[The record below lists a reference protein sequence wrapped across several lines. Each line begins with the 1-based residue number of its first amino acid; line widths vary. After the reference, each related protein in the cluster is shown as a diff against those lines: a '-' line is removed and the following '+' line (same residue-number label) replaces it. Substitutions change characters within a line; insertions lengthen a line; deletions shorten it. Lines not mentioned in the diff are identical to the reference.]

1 MPSVSSLSILESD
14 LKKDADSRAY
24 APLPGLTSAPS
35 RLAITPPPRS
45 SFLALMGSLR
55 TRVEFWIREQT
66 ARVGISWPPPMPQQW
81 RWPPW
86 KGQRDRKDQ
95 EKVLREALKR
105 QRRQLNDLCHAV
117 KAESIADLQ
126 EILCSMVLSEC
137 VYKSPAS
144 DMLWYINKF
153 KSDFGGQVVSLERVQ
168 PSLDHVSHRYLLAE
182 AGDTIYASFIG
193 TKQYKDVIA
202 DANILQGAIFHEDD
216 VVDDLSDIESEQAD
230 REMKIDVNLGKPIQA
245 KWKRLRERPKPAAH
259 RGFLGRAKGIPALEL
274 YKLAQKKNCKLVLCG
289 HSLGGAVAVL
299 STLAILRILATSSL
313 AKEHEKVPVK
323 CITFSQPP
331 VGNAALRDY
340 VHQKGWQGYFK
351 TYCIPEDLVPRIL
364 SPAYFHHYNTQ
375 VQQPSLHEGSD
386 DSNYEEETSRS
397 TFQKGKINDGEELV
411 LGVGPVQTSIW
422 RLKNLVPLEAVH
434 KYLNA
439 FKKVGNENGSVS
451 SLENCSSPPA
461 FGITDP
467 EPESLEIQEDSDG
480 ISLTPLD
487 PDNTVANDSHVTRKT
502 STRIGESRRWHRVP
516 SLPSYVPFGQLYLLR
531 SSSVESLSDAE
542 YSKLTSVR
550 SVITELR
557 ERFQSHSMK
566 SYRSRFQKLY
576 DMCMCVDAPPFL
588 GMEQLP
594 HFPHPHQL
602 LGLAAPGTVE
612 FDHIVEPPR
621 IQIATSILPLGW
633 TGIPGDKHTQPMKV
647 NIVGHGLHLCTLVQ
661 AQVNGSWYSTTVET
675 LPSVPP
681 YSTNDG
687 IHPQTQEMRILI
699 GRPLKHP
706 PKFPVVNHSLR
717 FNSIVEHTSS
727 DPDYEMGSLFED
739 RNICSD
745 GLNNFVLY
753 CTSDFFTVSKEVHV
767 RTRRVRLLGLEG
779 AGKTSLFRAL
789 LDLSRQRNRANLDI
803 VYSDMHPRKV
813 VEGGVC
819 YLDSV
824 GVNLQALQKE
834 VSSFRKELEGVCDLS
849 RKTDLVV
856 LVHNLSTTL
865 PRWHDTE
872 TSLPAM
878 SLLLNEVKVC
888 GVPWVLAITNKF
900 SVSAHQQ
907 NTLINSAIE
916 AYQAPRD
923 MTVVVNSC
931 PFIIPTYS
939 GLQSLRSIDDDLDME
954 ANRKVKWI
962 PVKLARISFQKRS
975 AVMPVE
981 GVSEFRQLIHHVLAS
996 NEEMALQELTKER
1009 LSLELAREQ
1018 KSILAKKGSQG
1029 KETGATA
1036 AAIGASIGA
1045 GLGLVMAV
1053 VMGAASALRKP

>member
-1 MPSVSSLSILESD
+1 
-14 LKKDADSRAY
+14 
-24 APLPGLTSAPS
+24 
-35 RLAITPPPRS
+35 
-45 SFLALMGSLR
+45 MGSLR
-55 TRVEFWIREQT
+55 TRVESWIKEQT
-66 ARVGISWPPPMPQQW
+66 VRVGISWPPPMPQQW

-95 EKVLREALKR
+95 EKALREALER
-105 QRRQLNDLCHAV
+105 QRRQLNDLCRAV
-117 KAESIADLQ
+117 KAESIGDLQ

-168 PSLDHVSHRYLLAE
+168 SSLDHVPHRYLLAE

-202 DANILQGAIFHEDD
+202 DANILQGAIFNEDN

-230 REMKIDVNLGKPIQA
+230 REKKIDVNLGKPIQE
-245 KWKRLRERPKPAAH
+245 KWKPLRERPKPAAH

-386 DSNYEEETSRS
+386 GSNFEEEASRS
-397 TFQKGKINDGEELV
+397 TFQRGKINDGDELV

-434 KYLNA
+434 KHLNV
-439 FKKVGNENGSVS
+439 FKKVGNENESVS

-461 FGITDP
+461 FGITNL

-487 PDNTVANDSHVTRKT
+487 PDRTVANESHVTRKT

-550 SVITELR
+550 SVIAELR
-557 ERFQSHSMK
+557 ERLQSHSMK

-602 LGLAAPGTVE
+602 LGLAAPGSVE
-612 FDHIVEPPR
+612 FGHIVEPPL

-687 IHPQTQEMRILI
+687 IHPQTHEMRILI

-706 PKFPVVNHSLR
+706 PKFPVVNHSVC
-717 FNSIVEHTSS
+717 FNSIADHTSS
-727 DPDYEMGSLFED
+727 DSDYEIGSLFED

-803 VYSDMHPRKV
+803 VYSDMDAHKV

-856 LVHNLSTTL
+856 LVHNLSSTL

-872 TSLPAM
+872 ASLPAL

-888 GVPWVLAITNKF
+888 GIPWVLALTNKF

-931 PFIIPTYS
+931 PFITPTYS
-939 GLQSLRSIDDDLDME
+939 GLQSLRSIDDDLNME
-954 ANRKVKWI
+954 SNRKVKWI

-981 GVSEFRQLIHHVLAS
+981 GISEFRQLIHHVLAS
-996 NEEMALQELTKER
+996 NEEMAFQELTKER

-1018 KSILAKKGSQG
+1018 KAIHAKKGFQG

-1036 AAIGASIGA
+1036 AAIGASVGA

>member
-1 MPSVSSLSILESD
+1 MFHG
-14 LKKDADSRAY
+14 
-24 APLPGLTSAPS
+24 PL
-35 RLAITPPPRS
+35 R
-45 SFLALMGSLR
+45 
-55 TRVEFWIREQT
+55 
-66 ARVGISWPPPMPQQW
+66 
-81 RWPPW
+81 
-86 KGQRDRKDQ
+86 
-95 EKVLREALKR
+95 
-105 QRRQLNDLCHAV
+105 
-117 KAESIADLQ
+117 
-126 EILCSMVLSEC
+126 
-137 VYKSPAS
+137 SPAS

-168 PSLDHVSHRYLLAE
+168 SSLNHVPHRYLLAE

-230 REMKIDVNLGKPIQA
+230 REKKIDVNLGKPIQE
-245 KWKRLRERPKPAAH
+245 KWKPLRERPKPAAH

-386 DSNYEEETSRS
+386 GSNFEEEASRS
-397 TFQKGKINDGEELV
+397 TFQKGKINDGDELV

-434 KYLNA
+434 KHLNV
-439 FKKVGNENGSVS
+439 FKKVGNENESVS

-461 FGITDP
+461 FGITNL

-487 PDNTVANDSHVTRKT
+487 PDRTVANEIHVTRKT

-550 SVITELR
+550 SVIAELR

-602 LGLAAPGTVE
+602 LGLAAPGAVE
-612 FDHIVEPPR
+612 FGHIVEPPL

-687 IHPQTQEMRILI
+687 IHPQTHEMRILI

-717 FNSIVEHTSS
+717 FNSIAEHASS
-727 DPDYEMGSLFED
+727 DSDYEIGSLFED

-803 VYSDMHPRKV
+803 VYSDMDAHKV

-856 LVHNLSTTL
+856 LVHNLSSTL

-872 TSLPAM
+872 TSLPAL

-888 GVPWVLAITNKF
+888 GIPWVLALTNKF

-907 NTLINSAIE
+907 NMLINSAIE

-931 PFIIPTYS
+931 PFITPTYS
-939 GLQSLRSIDDDLDME
+939 GLQSLRSIDDDLNME
-954 ANRKVKWI
+954 SNRKVKWI

-981 GVSEFRQLIHHVLAS
+981 GISEFRQLIHHVLAS
-996 NEEMALQELTKER
+996 NEEMAFQELTKER

-1018 KSILAKKGSQG
+1018 KAIHAKKGFQG

-1036 AAIGASIGA
+1036 AAIGASVGA